1 MLFIAPS
8 FKILTKINSKE
19 ILQSIERA
27 GRTCYKS
34 ESKITTESSKKF
46 VKNII
51 ARNHESVLEHISI
64 SVLIVCDR
72 GVSHEI
78 VRHRIASYSQE
89 SQRFVNYSKEDS
101 INFIDISKHLKTP
114 ESTMLWIKA
123 METAENMY
131 MALIARGESPQ
142 IARSVLPNSTKT
154 EIVCTM
160 NLRSWR
166 NFFRLRAL
174 GTTGKPHPQMSEIAI
189 PLLKEFQKK
198 IPIVFDDLQMNDKE
212 SS

>member
-1 MLFIAPS
+1 MKVLKPS
-8 FKILTKINSKE
+8 FKILTKTNSKD
-19 ILQSIERA
+19 ILKSIERA

-34 ESKITTESSKKF
+34 ESKITNESAEKF

-51 ARNHESVLEHISI
+51 ARNHFSVLEHISI

-89 SQRFVNYSKEDS
+89 STRYVNYGKANS
-101 INFIDISKHLKTP
+101 INVIDISSHFKNP
-114 ESTMLWIKA
+114 ESISYWIKA

-160 NLRSWR
+160 NLRSWIH
-166 NFFRLRAL
+166 FFNLRAV

-189 PLLKEFQKK
+189 PLLKEFQKR
-198 IPIVFDDLQMNDKE
+198 IPIIFDNLEVK
-212 SS
+212 